1 MSRYARRSDPPL
13 RRPERIE
20 VKEGNLPLRLIGMG
34 IAILVAALAFTY
46 GFTSLLGTDTG
57 WQQVSPAGD
66 KISIAQDFI
75 LSYEIG
81 KTEQDAGAEMK
92 GLSAT
97 YTEALKHSSQA
108 LSTQEFE
115 DTANLYTLN
124 TQPGQPVTVD
134 PLLYEAFRTIEA
146 SGSRLPYLA
155 PVFGQYANLFTS
167 GYDEGAVEFDPDR
180 SPEAAQYVAEIAA
193 FAANPD
199 QVQVKLLPD
208 CRLILEVSPEYLT
221 YAAENEITR
230 FVDLGMLFNAF
241 VCDAVADA
249 LAERGYTNGFLSSY
263 DGFSRILCDQEFGL
277 NVFDRVE
284 GKPVQLAVARYTGP
298 AAVVSCRSFPI
309 LEKDQMNY
317 YTYSD
322 GTVRGPYLN
331 EAGLPRA
338 ASASLSV
345 GAEQGKVAGLALR
358 TLAAYAGEDPTFAAL
373 SDLSWVSAQNG
384 EVKTNGAL
392 FQVEKPTE

>member
-46 GFTSLLGTDTG
+46 GFTSLLGTETG
-57 WQQVSPAGD
+57 WQQISPVD
-66 KISIAQDFI
+66 NKIGIAQDFI

-81 KTEQDAGAEMK
+81 KTDQNPSAEMK
-92 GLSAT
+92 GLSAV
-97 YTEALKHSSQA
+97 YTEALQKASQV
-108 LSTQEFE
+108 LSTLEYK
-115 DTANLYTLN
+115 DTVNLYTLN

-134 PLLYEAFRTIEA
+134 PLLYEAFQTIEA

-155 PVFGQYANLFTS
+155 PVFGQYASLFAS
-167 GYDEGAVEFDPDR
+167 DYDEAAFDFDPDR
-180 SPEAAQYVAEIAA
+180 SQEAAQYVAEIAA
-193 FAANPD
+193 FAANSD

-208 CRLILEVSPEYLT
+208 CQLVLEVSPEYLA

-263 DGFSRILCDQEFGL
+263 DGYSRILCAQEFGL
-277 NVFDRVE
+277 NIFDRAE
-284 GKPVQLAVARYTGP
+284 GKPAQLAVAKYTGP
-298 AAVVSCRSFPI
+298 AAIVSCRSFPI

-317 YTYSD
+317 YTYAD

-331 EAGLPRA
+331 EAGLPHA
-338 ASASLSV
+338 ASTSLAV
-345 GAEQGKVAGLALR
+345 GAEQGKVAVLALR
-358 TLAAYAGEDPTFAAL
+358 TLAAYAGEDPTFSAL

-384 EVKTNGAL
+384 EVSTNGTL
-392 FQVEKPTE
+392 FQVEKPNA

>member
-1 MSRYARRSDPPL
+1 MSRHARKSDPAL

-20 VKEGNLPLRLIGMG
+20 LNQGNLSLRLIGLG
-34 IAILVAALAFTY
+34 IAILVAVLAFTY
-46 GFTSLLGTDTG
+46 GVTSLLGTETG
-57 WQQVSPAGD
+57 WQQISPVGN
-66 KISIAQDFI
+66 KISIAQGFI

-92 GLSAT
+92 GLSAV
-97 YTEALKHSSQA
+97 YSEALKHSSQV

-134 PLLYEAFRTIEA
+134 PLLYEAFQEIEA

-155 PVFGQYANLFTS
+155 PVFGQYVNLFTS
-167 GYDEGAVEFDPDR
+167 GYDEAAVEFDPDR
-180 SPEAAQYVAEIAA
+180 STEAAQYVAEIAA

-208 CRLILEVSPEYLT
+208 CELILEVSPEYLA
-221 YAAENEITR
+221 YAAENGITQ

-249 LAERGYTNGFLSSY
+249 LVERGYTNGFLSSY
-263 DGFSRILCDQEFGL
+263 DGYSRILCAQEFGL
-277 NVFDRVE
+277 NVFDRAE
-284 GKPVQLAVARYTGP
+284 DKPVQLAVAKYTGP
-298 AAVVSCRSFPI
+298 AAIVSCRSFPI

-338 ASASLSV
+338 ASTSLSV
-345 GAEQGKVAGLALR
+345 GAEQGKAAELALR
-358 TLAAYAGEDPTFAAL
+358 TLAAYAGEDPTFAVL

-384 EVKTNGAL
+384 EVSTNGAL
-392 FQVEKPTE
+392 FQVEKTAE

>member
-20 VKEGNLPLRLIGMG
+20 LKEGNLPLRLIGLG

-57 WQQVSPAGD
+57 WQQISPVDD
-66 KISIAQDFI
+66 KIGIAQDFI

-81 KTEQDAGAEMK
+81 KTDQDPGAEMK
-92 GLSAT
+92 GLSAA
-97 YTEALKHSSQA
+97 YSEALQRASKA
-108 LSTQEFE
+108 LSTLEFE
-115 DTANLYTLN
+115 DTVNLYTLN
-124 TQPGQPVTVD
+124 TQPGQPVAVD
-134 PLLYEAFRTIEA
+134 PLLYEAFRTIEM

-155 PVFGQYANLFTS
+155 PLFGQYASLFVS
-167 GYDEGAVEFDPDR
+167 DYDEAAIDFDPAR
-180 SPEAAQYVAEIAA
+180 SPEAARYVAEIAA

-199 QVQVKLLPD
+199 QVRLKLLPD
-208 CRLILEVSPEYLT
+208 CKLVLEVSPEYLA

-230 FVDLGMLFNAF
+230 FVDLGVLFNAF
-241 VCDAVADA
+241 VCDAVADT

-263 DGFSRILCDQEFGL
+263 DGYSRILCAQEFGL
-277 NVFDRVE
+277 NIFDLAQ
-284 GKPVQLAVARYTGP
+284 GKPVQLAVAKYTGP

-317 YTYSD
+317 YTYAD

-331 EAGLPRA
+331 EAGLPQA
-338 ASASLSV
+338 ASTSLSV
-345 GAEQGKVAGLALR
+345 GAEQGRVAELALR
-358 TLAAYAGEDPTFAAL
+358 TLAAYTGEDSTFAAL
-373 SDLSWVSAQNG
+373 SDLSWVSAHNG
-384 EVKTNGAL
+384 EVSTNGAL
-392 FQVEKPTE
+392 FQVEKPTA

>member
-20 VKEGNLPLRLIGMG
+20 LKEGNIPLRLIGLG

-57 WQQVSPAGD
+57 WQQVSPVED
-66 KISIAQDFI
+66 KIGVAQDFF

-81 KTEQDAGAEMK
+81 KTEQDARTEMK
-92 GLSAT
+92 GLSAV
-97 YTEALKHSSQA
+97 YSEALQHSYQA
-108 LSTQEFE
+108 LSTLEFE
-115 DTANLYTLN
+115 NTANLYTLN

-155 PVFGQYANLFTS
+155 PVFGQYASLFAS
-167 GYDEGAVEFDPDR
+167 DYDEAAFDFDPDR

-193 FAANPD
+193 FAANPN

-208 CRLILEVSPEYLT
+208 CQLILEVSPEYLA

-241 VCDAVADA
+241 ICDAVADA
-249 LAERGYTNGFLSSY
+249 LVERGYTNGFLSSY
-263 DGFSRILCDQEFGL
+263 DGFSRIICDQEFGL
-277 NVFDRVE
+277 NVFEQAE

-331 EAGLPRA
+331 EAGLPHA
-338 ASASLSV
+338 VSTSLSV
-345 GAEQGKVAGLALR
+345 GAEQGKAGELALR
-358 TLAAYAGEDPTFAAL
+358 TLAAYAGEDQTFAAL

-384 EVKTNGAL
+384 EVSTNGTL
-392 FQVEKPTE
+392 FQVEEITE